1 MEAGT
6 MADVSDSNL
15 ENITWGTTSRR
26 NRRRFLRDAGLAT
39 LPYLVGGHLL
49 AEQPRP
55 GNLIPR
61 EKNPDNL
68 EFPFD
73 TLSSL
78 ITPNDLFYVRNH
90 FAAPTVRE
98 EDWSLEV
105 VGAVEQPLMLSYRE
119 IKALPSTKLR
129 VTLECAGNGRSSLVP
144 KAKGVPWELGAVST
158 AEWTGLT
165 LAAVLDRAKAKPSAV
180 EGVLA
185 GAHSRGGKNE
195 PNPHKAAA

>member
-78 ITPNDLFYVRNH
+78 ITPNDLFYLRNH
-90 FAAPTVRE
+90 FPAPTARE
-98 EDWSLEV
+98 DNWRPQSASPV
-105 VGAVEQPLMLSYRE
+105 QHPLL
-119 IKALPSTKLR
+119 
-129 VTLECAGNGRSSLVP
+129 
-144 KAKGVPWELGAVST
+144 
-158 AEWTGLT
+158 LT
-165 LAAVLDRAKAKPSAV
+165 
-180 EGVLA
+180 
-185 GAHSRGGKNE
+185 
-195 PNPHKAAA
+195 